1 MEKQQIQVSQFTISI
16 LVKTISIDN
25 QKKNSKITNRDE
37 PDIML

>member
-25 QKKNSKITNRDE
+25 QNKGEN
-37 PDIML
+37 